1 VLVCNCS
8 HAPRHRCVP
17 PLYCFSLFLPGVIW
31 SFPSSTNFSYA
42 FKKNGGPKLDR
53 PRRPPPNPEA
63 LEPSRRS
70 LLSEKADRPPLL
82 PPPPAAHPKPLEA
95 SPRSPIPFLT
105 GS

>member
-8 HAPRHRCVP
+8 YAPRHRCVP

-82 PPPPAAHPKPLEA
+82 PPPAAHPKPLEA